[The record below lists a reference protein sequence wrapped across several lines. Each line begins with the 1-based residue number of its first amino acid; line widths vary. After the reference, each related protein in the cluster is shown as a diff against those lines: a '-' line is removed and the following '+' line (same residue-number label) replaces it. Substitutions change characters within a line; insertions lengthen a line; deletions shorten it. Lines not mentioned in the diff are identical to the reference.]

1 VKPQLR
7 HEIRDL
13 ALVGGGAIPGALLRW
28 RLESLEGLVPHSLQS
43 ALGSHGLAN
52 MIGCLVIGLVLAGS
66 AARPR
71 LMLAVGIGFCGSL
84 TTFCSWMLE
93 LARALESGQVSA
105 FSGVLVVSL
114 VGGLGLVSLGYALG
128 QGVARRRG

>member
-1 VKPQLR
+1 MKPQLR

>member
-1 VKPQLR
+1 MKPQLG

-28 RLESLEGLVPHSLQS
+28 RLESLSGLMPHSLKS
-43 ALGSHGLAN
+43 VLGSHGMGN

-84 TTFCSWMLE
+84 TTFSSWMLE
-93 LARALESGQVSA
+93 LARVLESGQVSA
-105 FSGVLVVSL
+105 VSGVLVVSL

-128 QGVARRRG
+128 QGMARRRG

>member
-1 VKPQLR
+1 MKPQLR

-66 AARPR
+66 ATRPR

>member
-93 LARALESGQVSA
+93 LARALESGQMSA